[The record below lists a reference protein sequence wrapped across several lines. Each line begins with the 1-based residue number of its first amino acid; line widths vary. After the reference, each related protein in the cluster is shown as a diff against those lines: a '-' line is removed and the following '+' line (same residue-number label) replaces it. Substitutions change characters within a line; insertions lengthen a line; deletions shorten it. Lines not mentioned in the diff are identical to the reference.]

1 MSEPERFR
9 RSRKRSQLKK
19 ARRPQGTRPS
29 VSIVKRDGR
38 VQPFSRYKMIKS
50 MRNVGATQLEADLVT
65 DRVSSRLTNR
75 ETITSKEVSHM
86 VARSLSRVN
95 STASRN
101 YMNNRDR
108 KLAYT
113 KRVNYLSAEITAINQ
128 QVNSVTYRLESLN
141 DRIHSL
147 PSRIDQIRKGNYR
160 VLAHLESDQASLS
173 EAWARINPELQ
184 ATTSIKGE
192 IVRTK
197 IRDLQQSLMYKV
209 GSTNYDLGNL
219 QDIESGIPG
228 LRLNLS
234 EIQGSVVN
242 VISPLE
248 TKLQGI
254 EKDLLKAESTV
265 SILSRASFLWEE
277 GETPVI
283 AIKAKDL
290 NNDLEGFITLT
301 NLRFVFESEKEVA
314 LKKRFFIVTE
324 KKVVREV
331 VVQKPIGM
339 VTRLAQGK
347 VGFFRGA
354 GLFVEFVSESGIPEM
369 KFDTTGQDA
378 EWMTESYNYII
389 SGRVEGELTA
399 LVPEVIEDQ
408 EEPQLIVCPVCG
420 APYREK
426 IYLGQ
431 TSVNCKYCDAVVSI

>member
-1 MSEPERFR
+1 
-9 RSRKRSQLKK
+9 
-19 ARRPQGTRPS
+19 
-29 VSIVKRDGR
+29 
-38 VQPFSRYKMIKS
+38 MIKS
-50 MRNVGATQLEADLVT
+50 MRNAGATQREADLVS
-65 DRVSSRLTNR
+65 DRVSNRLTNR

-95 STASRN
+95 SIASRN
-101 YMNNRDR
+101 YVNNRDR

-113 KRVNYLSAEITAINQ
+113 KRVNHLSAEITAIDQ
-128 QVNSVTYRLESLN
+128 QVNSVAHRIESLN
-141 DRIHSL
+141 DRIQSL
-147 PSRIDQIRKGNYR
+147 PSRIDRIRQGNYR
-160 VLAHLESDQASLS
+160 VLAHLEADQASLS
-173 EAWARINPELQ
+173 KAWARISPEVRT
-184 ATTSIKGE
+184 TTSIKGE
-192 IVRTK
+192 IARTQ

-209 GSTNYDLGNL
+209 GSTNYDLSNL

-234 EIQGSVVN
+234 EIQSAIVS
-242 VISPLE
+242 IMSPLE
-248 TKLQGI
+248 TKFQSI

-265 SILSRASFLWEE
+265 SILSRASFPWEE
-277 GETPVI
+277 GETPII

-301 NLRFVFESEKEVA
+301 NLRFIFESEKEVV

-369 KFDTTGQDA
+369 KFDTTGQDV
-378 EWMTESYNYII
+378 ELMTESYNYII
-389 SGRVEGELTA
+389 SGRAEEELIA